1 MAEGTEEERKAVND
15 NAYKKYG
22 TFEELYKDYKS
33 LIDTEFAQ
41 RHIHR
46 MKQLRD
52 CIENREKWMK
62 AHIMQDD
69 ARNDQY
75 YYNKAELLEEVYD
88 VVEKELDM
96 PLPYDS
102 FTDRK
107 IKEVKNKIVDE
118 LFTGRLDEYRGRED
132 YEKNAKRAGWLADVI
147 EFAIKDFINGRDTYN
162 NDGLVSLISECRKQ
176 PIHKDKVLRMV
187 HEAIERRDLGRI
199 LADMVICANN

>member
-22 TFEELYKDYKS
+22 TFEELYKDYKN

-62 AHIMQDD
+62 AHIKQDST
-69 ARNDQY
+69 RNNQY
-75 YYNKAELLEEVYD
+75 YYDKAELLEEVYD
-88 VVEKELDM
+88 VVEKELGM
-96 PLPYDS
+96 TLPYDS

-118 LFTGRLDEYRGRED
+118 LFTGRLNEYRGRED
-132 YEKNAKRAGWLADVI
+132 YERNAKRAGWLADVI

-176 PIHKDKVLRMV
+176 SIHKDRVLKTV
-187 HEAIERRDLGRI
+187 HDAIEQRDFARI
-199 LADMVICANN
+199 LACIANGANN